1 MEPGSLHS
9 ILITSKKLK
18 SLKNNKNN
26 NSPCISKRGEDA
38 EQKAARDESR
48 RWTQAVMTRQSR
60 LKNEAAAGADAVVGK
75 QTAVDELLKAQWP
88 TLRVNVM
95 KNQLLVKGYPTILGD
110 LLPGRWPGSHSKHWR
125 KKPLRFLQKEGKRNN
140 LEISQVTLFLIRP
153 ASGETNN
160 QTYKRLYCWSLT
172 EMAKGN
178 RQFQPTWAILSHL
191 NISKKIQK
199 FLWSSHPRGNGWY
212 LITGPQDTSTTPQN
226 LISTLLKT
234 CLKQFFVSS
243 SHV

>member
-1 MEPGSLHS
+1 MANSESK
-9 ILITSKKLK
+9 TSWRT
-18 SLKNNKNN
+18 S
-26 NSPCISKRGEDA
+26 CWWR
-38 EQKAARDESR
+38 
-48 RWTQAVMTRQSR
+48 
-60 LKNEAAAGADAVVGK
+60 
-75 QTAVDELLKAQWP
+75 
-88 TLRVNVM
+88 
-95 KNQLLVKGYPTILGD
+95 GYPTILGD

-125 KKPLRFLQKEGKRNN
+125 KKPLRFLQKEGKGNN

-212 LITGPQDTSTTPQN
+212 LITGPQDTSTHPPKPHIHITKN
-226 LISTLLKT
+226 LFKAVLCIQFT
-234 CLKQFFVSS
+234 CLAIKKSCKPYQKTKKKKN
-243 SHV
+243 